1 MAYIIKVTL
10 EDTHPP
16 VWRRILVPDAISF
29 QDLHEILQTAFGWDD
44 YHMHNFTFPSRNIE
58 ITQKGEEGYGNS
70 VEEDKAVIDDFMK
83 ECKWIRY
90 TYDFGD
96 DWCHKIV
103 LEKTDME
110 YQGRSATVLKAKG
123 DNFMED
129 SGGIWGGE
137 GDNRSPF
144 YIEKVNEKLQK
155 WEISKKKSS
164 RRALN
169 LIQTMKE
176 MESLKNGAKQMKKE
190 LEDMMREYLDNY
202 AETTENFETSFS
214 YKNRSERLQSMFQ
227 LQEYAQMEMVS
238 QGTRKFRIS
247 INFDEPVKTMRDM
260 LLELSGEEL
269 ADYGKYLQME
279 TGEKTAEQCAET
291 IAEAF
296 AENPKY
302 LLYIFT
308 EEEFALLKKLF
319 AIPCR
324 RSYEV
329 EGEEVNVLLKG
340 IATGILDA
348 EISDTLQ
355 NKLVR
360 IRFAADLAGL
370 MEKNTADET
379 EKFYKEHTRI
389 FENLSSLLMTYSM
402 LEVKAIG
409 ELYAEIFGQRPEAE
423 ELQSCIYLH
432 MCFAEGAQLISEKD
446 TEIEYLATPELAVE
460 EILFA
465 IKEYDV
471 TVPYKKFRKK
481 ELLSSDMGITDR
493 YPMWQEFEA
502 FMEEGYNISEEERD
516 ALSIR
521 TFMSVQNG
529 ASVTEIW
536 LDIEQEFEFATIVL
550 KTEFWELLINLCLNT
565 PIPIFKGY
573 SRAEY
578 SKLTDRKPW
587 ELGLYDPDILD
598 ENPEENG
605 LYGISPN
612 QQYELYRIMKKDK
625 NSASDVRAVTKIAEE
640 ATVET
645 AELKYM
651 RAIAYLKNEDM
662 NKAERLLKEL
672 YHETKDEAIEEV
684 INMLHEV
691 KRQVGLEYGWQS
703 YSGWESRFEWDKPMG
718 EVVPFRREKEKIG
731 RNAPCPCGSGK
742 KFKQCCM
749 GKGIYD

>member
-10 EDTHPP
+10 ENTHPP
-16 VWRRILVPDAISF
+16 VWRRILVPGGISF
-29 QDLHEILQTAFGWDD
+29 EDLHEILQMAFGWDN
-44 YHMHNFTFPSRNIE
+44 YHMHNFTFPGGYIE
-58 ITQKGEEGYGNS
+58 ITQKGEEGYGDF
-70 VEEDKAVIDDFMK
+70 VDEDEAVIDDFIE

-96 DWCHKIV
+96 DWRHKIV

-123 DNFMED
+123 DNFVED

-137 GDNRSPF
+137 EDSRSPF
-144 YIEKVNEKLQK
+144 HIEEVNAKLQK

-164 RRALN
+164 KPALN
-169 LIQTMKE
+169 LIQIMKE
-176 MESLKNGAKQMKKE
+176 MGSLKSSKKQFRKDLKNM
-190 LEDMMREYLDNY
+190 LQEYLDNY
-202 AETTENFETSFS
+202 AETIENIKATFFDKKGS
-214 YKNRSERLQSMFQ
+214 KRLQTAIQ
-227 LQEYAQMEMVS
+227 LQEYAWMEMVS
-238 QGTRKFRIS
+238 QGAEKFRTS
-247 INFDEPVKTMRDM
+247 INFHEPLKSMKDM
-260 LLELSGEEL
+260 LLELSERDL
-269 ADYGKYLQME
+269 ADYEKCLQIE
-279 TGEKTAEQCAET
+279 FGEKTAEQCVET
-291 IAEAF
+291 IVEAF

-324 RSYEV
+324 RSYEI
-329 EGEEVNVLLKG
+329 EDNELNVLLKG
-340 IATGILDA
+340 IVIGILDA
-348 EISDTLQ
+348 EIPDRIQ
-355 NKLVR
+355 NNTVR
-360 IRFAADLAGL
+360 IRFASDVGGL
-370 MEKNTADET
+370 IEKNTADET
-379 EKFYKEHTRI
+379 EKFYKEHIRI

-402 LEVKAIG
+402 LEVKAMG
-409 ELYAEIFGQRPEAE
+409 ELYAEIFGQRLE
-423 ELQSCIYLH
+423 ETELHRCIYLR
-432 MCFAEGAQLISEKD
+432 MCLAEGVRLITVED
-446 TEIEYLATPELAVE
+446 TKNECLAVPELIPE
-460 EILFA
+460 EILSE

-481 ELLSSDMGITDR
+481 ELLSSTMGFADR

-502 FMEEGYNISEEERD
+502 FMEESYDITEEERND
-516 ALSIR
+516 LSSR
-521 TFMSVQNG
+521 TFMLVQNG
-529 ASVTEIW
+529 ESVTEIW
-536 LDIEQEFEFATIVL
+536 LDIVQEFEFDNIVL
-550 KTEFWELLINLCLNT
+550 KTEFWELLTDICLNT
-565 PIPIFKGY
+565 SIPALKGY

-598 ENPEENG
+598 WDPEENG

-625 NSASDVRAVTKIAEE
+625 NSASDVRAVKKIVSD
-640 ATVET
+640 ATVELV
-645 AELKYM
+645 ELKYM
-651 RAIAYLKNEDM
+651 MAVAYLKNEDM

-672 YHETKDEAIEEV
+672 YQETKDEGIEEV

-703 YSGWESRFEWDKPMG
+703 YSGWESRSEWDKPMG